1 MRRGDIAL
9 AVLPQTDGEEKS
21 RPVLLLGQLPG
32 YGDWLVLG
40 ISSQVA
46 KAVDDWDLKLDPT
59 LPEFRDTGL
68 KAQSI
73 VRLGFVA
80 TIPSARIRG
89 VIGALPKPSIEVI
102 ARRLGDFIAG
112 RKDDP
117 KP

>member
-1 MRRGDIAL
+1 MKRGEIAL

-21 RPVLLLGQLPG
+21 RPVLLLGRLPG

-59 LPEFRDTGL
+59 LAEFRKTGL
-68 KAQSI
+68 KAPSI

-89 VIGALPKPSIEVI
+89 VIGTLPPPSLDVVVL
-102 ARRLGDFIAG
+102 RLSDFIVEG
-112 RKDDP
+112 QRP
-117 KP
+117 